1 MWLTRISVQNPVFA
15 AMMMFALMVLGL
27 FAYKD
32 VGVFLEEKQSVT
44 SARQYI
50 LELGK
55 TINALRIALLS

>member
-32 VGVFLEEKQSVT
+32 LSVEEFPNVEFPFVIVYS
-44 SARQYI
+44 R
-50 LELGK
+50 
-55 TINALRIALLS
+55 RIARSR